1 KISDQALWLR
11 IRRLPPCRRGP
22 GACRR
27 RRANFATPP
36 DPVYARQSHPV
47 PSAPAHNWQR
57 QTRDTLCRTSLRA
70 PNSMAR
76 RRSRQWSQKPARKS
90 QQIFESSCWERIEL
104 SPGDPDKLF
113 LRFGKINFRVES
125 PHSRDVADEEDHFK
139 ALEVSKAPEAHRT
152 PKNCQSGDTSKSSGT
167 FSRS

>member
-1 KISDQALWLR
+1 QAFWLR
-11 IRRLPPCRRGP
+11 IRQLPPLRIGP

-36 DPVYARQSHPV
+36 DPVYARQSHPA

-76 RRSRQWSQKPARKS
+76 RRSRRWSQKPAMKA
-90 QQIFESSCWERIEL
+90 QQVFEWSCLGEIEL
-104 SPGDPDKLF
+104 SEGERDKLC
-113 LRFGKINFRVES
+113 LRLWEKIFG
-125 PHSRDVADEEDHFK
+125 SRFWYGGE
-139 ALEVSKAPEAHRT
+139 
-152 PKNCQSGDTSKSSGT
+152 
-167 FSRS
+167 